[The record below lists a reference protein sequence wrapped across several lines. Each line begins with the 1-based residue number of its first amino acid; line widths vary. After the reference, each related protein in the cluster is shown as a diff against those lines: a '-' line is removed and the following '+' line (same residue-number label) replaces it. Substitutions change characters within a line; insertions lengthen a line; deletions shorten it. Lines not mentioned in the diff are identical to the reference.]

1 MEPLRTIA
9 ALAIT
14 FCLLGGALWFL
25 RFLATTR
32 TGREL
37 QWPRSAPMRQ
47 LQLVEK
53 LALGPDCALHLV
65 AVNGELILL
74 AVSSHAIVSI
84 QPTAT
89 PAQHV
94 RAAGGAI

>member
-14 FCLLGGALWFL
+14 FCLLGGALWIL
-25 RFLATTR
+25 RFLSSTR

-37 QWPRSAPMRQ
+37 QWPRSAPRRQ

-53 LALGPDCALHLV
+53 LALGPNGTLHLV

-74 AVSSHAIVSI
+74 AISSHAIVSI
-84 QPTAT
+84 QPTGT
-89 PAQHV
+89 PAQHG
-94 RAAGGAI
+94 RAAGGAA